1 MTEKEV
7 VLTLVSTQRFKDC
20 APETSKLVT
29 QGTLRVLD
37 GAVELSYA
45 ETELTGLNGTTT
57 SFRIEPERIILS
69 RSGALTSRMVFVPG
83 EEDCSLYDMGF
94 GALMI
99 AVRTEEM
106 ESNLGENGG
115 KLRVRYG
122 IAVENETAGE
132 IEYRMTVRPKKK

>member
-7 VLTLVSTQRFKDC
+7 VVTLVSTQCFKGC
-20 APETSKLVT
+20 EPETSKLVT
-29 QGTLRVLD
+29 QGTLRVID

-45 ETELTGLNGTTT
+45 ETELTGLEGTTT
-57 SFRIEPERIILS
+57 QFRIEPNRVELS
-69 RSGALTSRMVFVPG
+69 RSGALTSRMVFVLG

-99 AVRTEEM
+99 AVRTEEV
-106 ESNLGENGG
+106 ESDLGENGG
-115 KLRVRYG
+115 SLRVRYG